1 MKRYKFKVKPKDKG
15 GALDFPMD
23 MLRYDRCYP
32 VTTEDARAIKLAL
45 ILPYAPD
52 MTYADDHL
60 DKLFKGT
67 IELQSNDR
75 KPSSEA
81 WEAHGWLVISCESF
95 RQ

>member
-1 MKRYKFKVKPKDKG
+1 MKRYKFKVKPKHKD

-32 VTTEDARAIKLAL
+32 TTPEDARAIGVAARATVLHSLLDGK
-45 ILPYAPD
+45 PY
-52 MTYADDHL
+52 
-60 DKLFKGT
+60 KGT

-75 KPSSEA
+75 QPSSEA
-81 WEAHGWLVISCESF
+81 WESHGWLVCSSESF